1 MRRIVLPV
9 FIGLSIL
16 ASSVTIPGP
25 GTVGYAASVQSD
37 LPITSEDTAVF
48 QLVPHTLT
56 AALNKSTV
64 TIDGVSTKVN
74 SLLRQNGRLYFP
86 AKWLETAKLA
96 KIMKKTKTNS
106 YWAEF
111 NPGNATY
118 FSFFHFKPNSTQLYT
133 ESNGKLTPLEDTTI
147 PAPFMKNNTLYLP
160 VSLLPRMGI
169 NYSSEKGILKWTW
182 TDKSVTVLH
191 PTYTTDKERITFRAL
206 VQKGYDRVYLMQ
218 NMGVGGMTSVIGG
231 GIGSL
236 KGSERTIDRAIKVGN
251 REFNRIE
258 YTVDLRPGPNPLQL
272 YSNYMGAG
280 DVMVYRKVANPASI
294 PIRYNH
300 DEYAKS
306 ITFEEPTQGYLQ
318 VPAGEVIPIAGTVT
332 TEEDTQSNVVSFRV
346 SKFQDGDFKVIGNQ
360 TVLKLDSNKAFS
372 GSVKIDEPGS
382 YLINI
387 YSPDVFVGGMTLP
400 YGSVKWAEIAVEVL
414 PKSKS

>member
-1 MRRIVLPV
+1 MRRIILSVLLS
-9 FIGLSIL
+9 IGIL
-16 ASSVTIPGP
+16 ASSVSIPGSTSYA
-25 GTVGYAASVQSD
+25 GTVQAD

-48 QLVPHTLT
+48 QLVPHTLSASVNQPT
-56 AALNKSTV
+56 A

-74 SLLRQNGRLYFP
+74 PLLSQKGRLYFP
-86 AKWLETAKLA
+86 AKWLESAKLA

-118 FSFFHFKPNSTQLYT
+118 FSFFHFKPNSSKLYT
-133 ESNGKLTPLEDTTI
+133 ESNDKLTPLEDTTI
-147 PAPFMKNNTLYLP
+147 PAPFMKNNALYLP
-160 VSLLPRMGI
+160 VSLLTRMGI
-169 NYSSEKGILKWTW
+169 NYTWEKGILKWTW
-182 TDKSVTVLH
+182 TDKAVTVLH

-206 VQKGYDRVYLMQ
+206 VQKGYDRVYLLQ
-218 NMGVGGMTSVIGG
+218 NMGVGGMTSVEGG
-231 GIGSL
+231 GISSL

-272 YSNYMGAG
+272 HSNYMGAA
-280 DVMVYRKVANPASI
+280 DVMVYREVSDTASI

-300 DEYAKS
+300 DEYEKS
-306 ITFEEPTQGYLQ
+306 ITFTQPAQGYLR
-318 VPAGEVIPIAGTVT
+318 VRPGEAVEIAGTVT
-332 TEEDTQSNVVSFRV
+332 AEEDMSSDVVSFQV
-346 SKFQDGDFKVIGNQ
+346 SEFQAGSFKLLGDK
-360 TVLKLDSNKAFS
+360 TVVKLDANKAFT
-372 GSVKIDEPGS
+372 GSVKIEEPGS

-387 YSPDVFVGGMTLP
+387 YSPDVFVGGMTSP

-414 PKSKS
+414 PKAKL